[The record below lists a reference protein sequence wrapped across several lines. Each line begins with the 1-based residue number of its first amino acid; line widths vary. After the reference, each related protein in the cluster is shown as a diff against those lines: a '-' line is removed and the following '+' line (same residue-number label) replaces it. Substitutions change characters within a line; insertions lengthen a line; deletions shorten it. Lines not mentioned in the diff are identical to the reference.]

1 MENVVQIKIDEKR
14 KEKASSIFSKNNL
27 TLPSAIRLFVN
38 RSIENNSIPV
48 SLLMP
53 KESDMDKNAI
63 KALREMQLI
72 SALNGNSEM
81 SLDEINAEISA
92 SRQGLWRNTML

>member
-1 MENVVQIKIDEKR
+1 
-14 KEKASSIFSKNNL
+14 
-27 TLPSAIRLFVN
+27 
-38 RSIENNSIPV
+38 
-48 SLLMP
+48 MP

-81 SLDEINAEISA
+81 SLDEINAEILA
-92 SRQGLWRNTML
+92 SRQGL

>member
-1 MENVVQIKIDEKR
+1 MRGKNMENVVQIKIDEKR

-92 SRQGLWRNTML
+92 SRQGL

>member
-1 MENVVQIKIDEKR
+1 MMEYSTYYETRLYPTQNEVLKTLK
-14 KEKASSIFSKNNL
+14 SLNL
-27 TLPSAIRLFVN
+27 PFYLTGGTALSRGYF
-38 RSIENNSIPV
+38 

-81 SLDEINAEISA
+81 SLDEINAEITA
-92 SRQGLWRNTML
+92 SRQGL